1 MNLSGS
7 PVDYVF
13 AFFGGVLVSFTPC
26 IYPLIPI
33 SVGYIGVKSGNSK
46 LNGFLLSLTFV
57 TGVAVT
63 YSILGLIA
71 SSTGIL
77 FGRISTYPLTLIF
90 VGAVIVL
97 SAVLM
102 WLDLFNLSWPGV
114 KINSKKRDYLSVFLL
129 GVSSGLVVSP
139 CLTPVLGS
147 ILAYLATKKNIF
159 YAMSLLIAFAYGMGL
174 VLILAGTSSSVLLNL
189 PKLGKWSVYAKR
201 VVSLVFILMG
211 LYFIY
216 KGISGL

>member
-1 MNLSGS
+1 M
-7 PVDYVF
+7 
-13 AFFGGVLVSFTPC
+13 SFTPC

-46 LNGFLLSLTFV
+46 LGGFLLSFTFV

-77 FGRISTYPLTLIF
+77 FGRISTHPLTFIF
-90 VGAVIVL
+90 VGAVIIL
-97 SAVLM
+97 FAMLM
-102 WLDLFNLSWPGV
+102 WLDLFNLSWPGIR
-114 KINSKKRDYLSVFLL
+114 INSKKRNYLAAFLL

-139 CLTPVLGS
+139 CLTPALGS
-147 ILAYLATKKNIF
+147 ILAYLATRKNIF
-159 YAMSLLIAFAYGMGL
+159 YGMSLLMAFAYGMGL
-174 VLILAGTSSSVLLNL
+174 VLILAGTFSAVLLNL
-189 PKLGKWSVYAKR
+189 PKAGKWTVYVKR

-216 KGISGL
+216 KGIRGL